1 MLCYKLC
8 STQICSK
15 YSTVL
20 VCYCSCAARLAEIYG
35 VCMSEFICLFHM
47 QMQSKCGVGGE
58 KKGAG
63 RWEEDQA
70 GKSLLMVC
78 VGGRG
83 RGLVSIS

>member
-58 KKGAG
+58 K
-63 RWEEDQA
+63 
-70 GKSLLMVC
+70 
-78 VGGRG
+78 RG
-83 RGLVSIS
+83 RGDGKKIKLGNRC